1 MGNRR
6 TFEDWI
12 SELREVVRDQFEL
25 ELEQLPEFD
34 RADARSYYKER
45 SAPSLY
51 FKECLSEHCEDG
63 QKLGEIMLRV
73 DE

>member
-6 TFEDWI
+6 TFDDWI
-12 SELREVVRDQFEL
+12 QELREVVRDQFEM
-25 ELEQLPEFD
+25 ELEDMPEFD

-51 FKECLSEHCEDG
+51 FKECLSEHCTDG
-63 QKLGEIMLRV
+63 EKLGEVLRAV
-73 DE
+73 E